1 MGSDIKL
8 RPITTE
14 LIVPGNDVIEPTVTV
29 LVPVMNEEITIATFC
44 QWCHEGF
51 KRAGVI
57 GEILLIDSSDDL
69 TPEIALA
76 NGARVLRVPRN
87 GIGRAYQ
94 DAIQHVRGEYVVLGD
109 ADCTY
114 DFRDLGAFVS
124 KLQEGFDLVMGTRF
138 RGRIERGA
146 MPLHHRYFGSPVTTL
161 LADVLLG
168 LRLSD
173 IHCGMR
179 GMLRKS
185 LIDLDL
191 RSNGWEYASEMIVN
205 SVRKSYRIT
214 EIPIS
219 FYKDVEG
226 RISHVKRQGW
236 TTPFRAGWRTVNVLL
251 TNAADFFLVK
261 PGILLSLAGTVLLA
275 FLSNGPKSMFSTT
288 FTLNTMAFGLGIA
301 GLGYFMTAFGI
312 VTRCIYDRTN
322 TTVQKWNQILSF
334 NRITALTLIVVAI
347 GIFPIWKFVS
357 NWLSNERIIVASD
370 QKMQHLAIASAGAVL
385 LVSSIFVTMLT
396 VGVLANDSK
405 NRD

>member
-1 MGSDIKL
+1 MSSVFKL
-8 RPITTE
+8 SPTKIE
-14 LIVPGNDVIEPTVTV
+14 LIVPQEDVKVPTVTV
-29 LVPVMNEEITIATFC
+29 LVPVMNEEFTIATFC

-51 KRAGVI
+51 KRAGVT
-57 GEILLIDSSDDL
+57 GEILLIDSSDDT

-94 DAIQHVRGEYVVLGD
+94 DALQHIRGQYVVLGD

-114 DFRDLGAFVS
+114 DFRDLGTFVS

-138 RGRIERGA
+138 RGKMERGA
-146 MPLHHRYFGSPVTTL
+146 MPLHHKYFGSPLTTI

-179 GMLRKS
+179 GMTRKS

-191 RSNGWEYASEMIVN
+191 KSDGWEYASEMIVN
-205 SVRKSYRIT
+205 SVRKNYRIT
-214 EIPIS
+214 EIAIP
-219 FYKDVEG
+219 FFKDVEG

-236 TTPFRAGWRTVNVLL
+236 MTPFRAGWRTVNVLL

-261 PGILLSLAGTVLLA
+261 PGILLSVIGTILLLI
-275 FLSNGPKSMFSTT
+275 LSNGPVSIFSTT

-301 GLGYFMTAFGI
+301 GLGYFMTSFGV
-312 VTRCIYDRTN
+312 VTRCIYDRTHI
-322 TTVQKWNQILSF
+322 TVRKWSQILTF
-334 NRITALTLIVVAI
+334 NRVMPPCIAVVLV
-347 GIFPIWKFVS
+347 GVFPIWKFVS
-357 NWLSNERIIVASD
+357 NWLSNDRMIELSD
-370 QKMQHLAIASAGAVL
+370 EHIQHLAIAQIQVQL
-385 LVSSIFVTMLT
+385 Q
-396 VGVLANDSK
+396 
-405 NRD
+405 

>member
-1 MGSDIKL
+1 MSSVFKL
-8 RPITTE
+8 SPTKIE
-14 LIVPGNDVIEPTVTV
+14 LIVPQEDVKVPTVTV
-29 LVPVMNEEITIATFC
+29 LVPVMNEEFTIATFC
-44 QWCHEGF
+44 QWCQEGF

-94 DAIQHVRGEYVVLGD
+94 DALQHIRGQYVVLGD

-114 DFRDLGAFVS
+114 DFRDLGTFVS

-138 RGRIERGA
+138 RGKMERGA
-146 MPLHHRYFGSPVTTL
+146 MPLHHKYFGSPLTTI

-179 GMLRKS
+179 GMTRKS

-191 RSNGWEYASEMIVN
+191 KSDGWEYASEMIVN
-205 SVRKSYRIT
+205 SVRKNYRIT
-214 EIPIS
+214 EIAIP
-219 FYKDVEG
+219 FFKDVEG

-236 TTPFRAGWRTVNVLL
+236 MTPFRAGWRTVNVLL

-261 PGILLSLAGTVLLA
+261 PGILLSVIGTILLLI
-275 FLSNGPKSMFSTT
+275 LSNGPVSIFSTT

-301 GLGYFMTAFGI
+301 GLGYFMTSFGV
-312 VTRCIYDRTN
+312 VTRCIYDRTHI
-322 TTVQKWNQILSF
+322 TVRKWSQILTF
-334 NRITALTLIVVAI
+334 NRVMPPCIAVVLV
-347 GIFPIWKFVS
+347 GVFPIWKFVS
-357 NWLSNERIIVASD
+357 NWLSNDRMIELSD
-370 QKMQHLAIASAGAVL
+370 EHIQHLAIASMGAIL
-385 LVSSIFVTMLT
+385 LVSAVFVTMLT
-396 VGVLANDSK
+396 VGVLASDVK
-405 NRD
+405 NHG

>member
-1 MGSDIKL
+1 MSSVFKL
-8 RPITTE
+8 SPTKIE
-14 LIVPGNDVIEPTVTV
+14 LIVPQEDVKVPTVTV
-29 LVPVMNEEITIATFC
+29 LVPVMNEEFTIATFC
-44 QWCHEGF
+44 QWCQEGF

-94 DAIQHVRGEYVVLGD
+94 DALQHIRGQYVVLGD

-114 DFRDLGAFVS
+114 DFRDLGTFVS

-138 RGRIERGA
+138 RGKMERGA
-146 MPLHHRYFGSPVTTL
+146 MPLHHKYFGSPLTTI

-179 GMLRKS
+179 GMTRKS

-191 RSNGWEYASEMIVN
+191 KSDGWEYASEMIVN
-205 SVRKSYRIT
+205 SVRKNYRIT
-214 EIPIS
+214 EIAIP
-219 FYKDVEG
+219 FFKDVEG

-236 TTPFRAGWRTVNVLL
+236 MTPFRAGWRTVNVLL
-251 TNAADFFLVK
+251 TSAADFFLVK
-261 PGILLSLAGTVLLA
+261 PGILLSVIGTILLLI
-275 FLSNGPKSMFSTT
+275 LSNGPVSIFSTT

-301 GLGYFMTAFGI
+301 GLGYFMTSFGV
-312 VTRCIYDRTN
+312 VTRCIYDRTHI
-322 TTVQKWNQILSF
+322 TVRKWSQILTF
-334 NRITALTLIVVAI
+334 NRVMPPCIAVVLV
-347 GIFPIWKFVS
+347 GVFPIWKFVS
-357 NWLSNERIIVASD
+357 NWLSNDRMIELSD
-370 QKMQHLAIASAGAVL
+370 EHIQHLAIASMGAIL
-385 LVSSIFVTMLT
+385 LVSAVFVTMLT
-396 VGVLANDSK
+396 VGVLASDVK
-405 NRD
+405 NHD

>member
-1 MGSDIKL
+1 MSSVFKL
-8 RPITTE
+8 SPTKIE
-14 LIVPGNDVIEPTVTV
+14 LIVPQEDVKVPTVTV
-29 LVPVMNEEITIATFC
+29 LVPVMNEEFTIATFC
-44 QWCHEGF
+44 QWCQEGF

-94 DAIQHVRGEYVVLGD
+94 DALQHIRGQYVVLGD

-114 DFRDLGAFVS
+114 DFRDLGTFVS

-138 RGRIERGA
+138 RGKMERGA
-146 MPLHHRYFGSPVTTL
+146 MPLHHKYFGSPLTTI

-179 GMLRKS
+179 GMTRKS

-191 RSNGWEYASEMIVN
+191 KSDGWEYASEMIVN
-205 SVRKSYRIT
+205 SVRKNYRIT
-214 EIPIS
+214 EIAIP
-219 FYKDVEG
+219 FFKDVEG

-236 TTPFRAGWRTVNVLL
+236 MTPFRAGWRTVNVLL
-251 TNAADFFLVK
+251 TSAADFFLVK
-261 PGILLSLAGTVLLA
+261 PGILLSVIGTILLLI
-275 FLSNGPKSMFSTT
+275 LSNGPVSIFSTT

-301 GLGYFMTAFGI
+301 GLGYFMTSFGV
-312 VTRCIYDRTN
+312 VTRCIYDRTHI
-322 TTVQKWNQILSF
+322 TVRKWSQILTF
-334 NRITALTLIVVAI
+334 NRVMPPCIAVVLV
-347 GIFPIWKFVS
+347 GVFPIWKFVS
-357 NWLSNERIIVASD
+357 NWLSNDRMIELSD
-370 QKMQHLAIASAGAVL
+370 EHIQHLAIASMGAIL
-385 LVSSIFVTMLT
+385 LVSAVFVTMLT
-396 VGVLANDSK
+396 VGVLASDVK
-405 NRD
+405 NHG

>member
-138 RGRIERGA
+138 RGRIERG
-146 MPLHHRYFGSPVTTL
+146 S
-161 LADVLLG
+161 
-168 LRLSD
+168 
-173 IHCGMR
+173 
-179 GMLRKS
+179 
-185 LIDLDL
+185 
-191 RSNGWEYASEMIVN
+191 
-205 SVRKSYRIT
+205 
-214 EIPIS
+214 IPIHH
-219 FYKDVEG
+219 
-226 RISHVKRQGW
+226 I
-236 TTPFRAGWRTVNVLL
+236 
-251 TNAADFFLVK
+251 
-261 PGILLSLAGTVLLA
+261 
-275 FLSNGPKSMFSTT
+275 
-288 FTLNTMAFGLGIA
+288 
-301 GLGYFMTAFGI
+301 
-312 VTRCIYDRTN
+312 
-322 TTVQKWNQILSF
+322 
-334 NRITALTLIVVAI
+334 
-347 GIFPIWKFVS
+347 
-357 NWLSNERIIVASD
+357 
-370 QKMQHLAIASAGAVL
+370 
-385 LVSSIFVTMLT
+385 
-396 VGVLANDSK
+396 
-405 NRD
+405 